1 MTYDAVLVAR
11 RGLGPAELRLARPA
25 FLRAVRWALYAEQLS
40 GDLPEIRTA
49 VATDPP
55 DSLTGADLI
64 RFMANRKSLREGLA
78 ETEGALYPPDEDG
91 DG

>member
-11 RGLGPAELRLARPA
+11 RGLGPAELRLGQPG
-25 FLRAVRWALYAEQLS
+25 FLRAVRWALYAEKV
-40 GDLPEIRTA
+40 GADLPELRSA

-55 DSLTGADLI
+55 DGLTGAG
-64 RFMANRKSLREGLA
+64 RTAFMANRRHLRESLA
-78 ETEGALYPPDEDG
+78 ATEAALYPEDRD